1 MTLTSEAAASKSCC
15 DFTSVQ
21 SNPSYAVQAFEN
33 ELRKHLATER
43 DVAAIVPLSNI
54 GCLCVETAPLKA
66 SLRAEAAAWK
76 TQFAKNLHKQ
86 GFTDLSVRLSAL
98 CVLTACKAESRLDIQ
113 DA

>member
-1 MTLTSEAAASKSCC
+1 MHAESQRGVADRCLTMVHAAA
-15 DFTSVQ
+15 
-21 SNPSYAVQAFEN
+21 QAFEN

-43 DVAAIVPLSNI
+43 DAAGIVPMSTI

-86 GFTDLSVRLSAL
+86 GYTDLSVRAAGRTLAP
-98 CVLTACKAESRLDIQ
+98 
-113 DA
+113 

>member
-1 MTLTSEAAASKSCC
+1 MLCMQSRNVDDICLTMVHAA
-15 DFTSVQ
+15 
-21 SNPSYAVQAFEN
+21 QAFEN

-43 DVAAIVPLSNI
+43 DAAGIVPMSTI

-86 GFTDLSVRLSAL
+86 GYTDLSVRAGCTLAL
-98 CVLTACKAESRLDIQ
+98 
-113 DA
+113 